1 VQDRPAPDLPI
12 EEENEYRR
20 CLWRPDQA
28 ALILVSGPTTNVAFV
43 PPLPD
48 QLAVFE
54 GASDAR
60 TEELMNSY
68 GLDLLG
74 PPLS

>member
-1 VQDRPAPDLPI
+1 VKTDGASGGRIRQ
-12 EEENEYRR
+12 
-20 CLWRPDQA
+20 
-28 ALILVSGPTTNVAFV
+28 ALIRVPCPITNMAFGR
-43 PPLPD
+43 PLPD
-48 QLAVFE
+48 QSAGFQ

>member
-1 VQDRPAPDLPI
+1 MKTDGASGGRITQ
-12 EEENEYRR
+12 
-20 CLWRPDQA
+20 
-28 ALILVSGPTTNVAFV
+28 ALILVPCPINDMAFV
-43 PPLPD
+43 RLRPG
-48 QLAVFE
+48 QLAVFQ

>member
-1 VQDRPAPDLPI
+1 MTTDGAFGGPI
-12 EEENEYRR
+12 
-20 CLWRPDQA
+20 RPD
-28 ALILVSGPTTNVAFV
+28 LILVFCPINNMAFV
-43 PPLPD
+43 RPLPD

-60 TEELMNSY
+60 TEEAMNSY

>member
-1 VQDRPAPDLPI
+1 MKTAGASGGPTMQ
-12 EEENEYRR
+12 
-20 CLWRPDQA
+20 
-28 ALILVSGPTTNVAFV
+28 ALILVSGPINNIAFV
-43 PPLPD
+43 RPLPD

-68 GLDLLG
+68 GLDLLE

>member
-1 VQDRPAPDLPI
+1 M
-12 EEENEYRR
+12 
-20 CLWRPDQA
+20 
-28 ALILVSGPTTNVAFV
+28 AFV
-43 PPLPD
+43 RLRPD
-48 QLAVFE
+48 QLAGFQ

-60 TEELMNSY
+60 TEELMNFY

>member
-1 VQDRPAPDLPI
+1 MVPLAAVIRP
-12 EEENEYRR
+12 
-20 CLWRPDQA
+20 
-28 ALILVSGPTTNVAFV
+28 ALILVSDPINNIAFV
-43 PPLPD
+43 QLRPD
-48 QLAVFE
+48 QLAVFQ

-68 GLDLLG
+68 GLDLLE

>member
-1 VQDRPAPDLPI
+1 M
-12 EEENEYRR
+12 
-20 CLWRPDQA
+20 
-28 ALILVSGPTTNVAFV
+28 AFV
-43 PPLPD
+43 RLRPG

>member
-1 VQDRPAPDLPI
+1 VRDK
-12 EEENEYRR
+12 
-20 CLWRPDQA
+20 QA
-28 ALILVSGPTTNVAFV
+28 AKSG
-43 PPLPD
+43 LSD

-54 GASDAR
+54 GAIDAR